1 MNVSS
6 SIIIQKLSEDKLE
19 SVKAF
24 LTSLKLKF
32 EIIEEQPYD
41 EDFVKMIQKEDEEIQ
56 KGNFT
61 RVKKEDLG
69 HLLGL

>member
-41 EDFVKMIQKEDEEIQ
+41 EDFVKMIQKEDEDIQ

-69 HLLGL
+69 QLLGL